1 MADERECSCCKDS
14 FPSLN
19 ESGLCFA
26 CETFQVFASI
36 ITEKTDLSEDEVLE
50 LASDLHESILSQIMD
65 RLQQPGQ
72 DHPLATE
79 LLKTMVPTARP
90 N

>member
-1 MADERECSCCKDS
+1 MADERKCSCCKDS
-14 FPSLN
+14 FQSLN

-26 CETFQVFASI
+26 CDAFQVFASI
-36 ITEKTDLSEDEVLE
+36 IKESTDLSEEEVLD
-50 LASDLHESILSQIMD
+50 LASNLHESILSQIID

-72 DHPLATE
+72 DHPLVTE

-90 N
+90 H